1 MALALFAFLMWIRQG
16 RVSNWPTQDRQ
27 SGSPS
32 YLMLDLEFLKV
43 APTEG
48 RQLDSLFSEVPDGLI
63 SFLFGLSCRCGTNDV

>member
-1 MALALFAFLMWIRQG
+1 MGPFCFLLWLRQG

-32 YLMLDLEFLKV
+32 YLMLELELLKV

-48 RQLDSLFSEVPDGLI
+48 RQLDSLFQK
-63 SFLFGLSCRCGTNDV
+63 F